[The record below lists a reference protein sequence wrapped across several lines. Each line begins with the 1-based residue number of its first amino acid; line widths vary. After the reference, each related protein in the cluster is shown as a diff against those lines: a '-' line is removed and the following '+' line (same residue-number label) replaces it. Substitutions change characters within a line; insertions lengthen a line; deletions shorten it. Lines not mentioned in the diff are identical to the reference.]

1 MLIDFRYRTLA
12 TRFLTI
18 PVRAIKKYK
27 LMAIRPKLFKKMTK
41 LIASSVS
48 AGRYSVRLASSEK
61 EIQAAQKLRYE
72 VLFKESGGLITREM
86 LNTEREEDE
95 WDHVACHVVVVD
107 SSLDNQVVGTVR
119 LVSNQALDEGQS
131 FYTELAFDLSGLKN
145 NYTRVL
151 ELSRACVSPEGRG
164 GAILMLIWKFTMQFI
179 EQNHYQVLFGCASFK
194 GTDYLH
200 HTEILSYLYDKH
212 LASDALMPRAKN
224 SVQSVAIKDFSQ
236 TPGKGKERGKVPTML
251 RGYLKIGAR
260 ISDHAVIDPI
270 FNTTFVAIYVDANEM
285 FGIKHALVNK
295 SVD

>member
-1 MLIDFRYRTLA
+1 
-12 TRFLTI
+12 
-18 PVRAIKKYK
+18 
-27 LMAIRPKLFKKMTK
+27 MAIRPKLFKQMTK

-72 VLFKESGGLITREM
+72 VLFKESGGRITREM

-95 WDHVACHVVVVD
+95 WDHVAYHVVVID
-107 SSLDNQVVGTVR
+107 SSIGNQVVGTVR
-119 LVSNQALDEGQS
+119 LVSNWALEEGQS
-131 FYTELAFDLSGLKN
+131 FYTEHAFDISGLKSH
-145 NYTRVL
+145 YSRIL

-179 EQNHYQVLFGCASFK
+179 EQNGYQVLFGCASFK
-194 GTDYLH
+194 GIDYQE

-212 LASDALMPRAKN
+212 LASEELMPRAK
-224 SVQSVAIKDFSQ
+224 SEVESVAIKDFSK

-251 RGYLKIGAR
+251 RAYLKIGAR
-260 ISDHAVIDPI
+260 ISDHAIIDPT
-270 FNTTFVAIYVDANEM
+270 FNTTFVAIYVDATEM
-285 FGIKHALVNK
+285 FGINHALVNK